1 MVALIFRL
9 LFIINF
15 EILCV
20 HEEENLYLHL
30 IEKRIVMWY
39 NIDKCVMNLFWLD
52 NWREIVIFPC

>member
-39 NIDKCVMNLFWLD
+39 NIDKCVMNLF
-52 NWREIVIFPC
+52 